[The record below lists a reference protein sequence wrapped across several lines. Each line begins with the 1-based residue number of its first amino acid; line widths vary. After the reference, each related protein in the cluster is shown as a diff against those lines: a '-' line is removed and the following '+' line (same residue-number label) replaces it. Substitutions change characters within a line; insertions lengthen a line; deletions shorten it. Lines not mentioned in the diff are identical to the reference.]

1 MLNDMKRILLIVAII
16 STSFTVNAQC
26 SMCRAVVEN
35 NSENL
40 AEGLNNGILF
50 LMVFPYL
57 FIGGIGYLLYKKFKS
72 NQAEFSV

>member
-1 MLNDMKRILLIVAII
+1 MKNILTFTFAILAIV
-16 STSFTVNAQC
+16 SVQAQC

-35 NSENL
+35 NSSNL

-72 NQAEFSV
+72 NQAEYSV